1 MDSCLMVWN
10 FKPNM
15 RAYRFVGHKVSMND
29 NLHISQNIINIGYLI
44 SVYRIFFFKTI
55 LGYSYST
62 CTFAYSC
69 KYETA
74 TYLSFFVVDIA

>member
-29 NLHISQNIINIGYLI
+29 NLHISQNIINIGYQFI
-44 SVYRIFFFKTI
+44 GFSSSRPY
-55 LGYSYST
+55 
-62 CTFAYSC
+62 
-69 KYETA
+69 
-74 TYLSFFVVDIA
+74 